1 MYATNIS
8 NGFLFLKSIFSG
20 ELTPLLIHLL
30 REPGIETAEETML
43 FRFFRGEPTPFFA
56 FFALA
61 RFGTM
66 VETACASHP
75 GSLCYIGAKSMPAPI
90 GVSIAR
96 PFLIM
101 FLPDG
106 KRFNNTSSAASGI
119 FPSSSA
125 RGRHLE
131 AFLHCTDTFIAV
143 SRPETAG

>member
-1 MYATNIS
+1 MLLFDTYGNARSIAATSTAHIVSMINSFFSRTMYATNIS

-30 REPGIETAEETML
+30 REPGIETIVETML

-96 PFLIM
+96 PILIM

-106 KRFNNTSSAASGI
+106 K
-119 FPSSSA
+119 
-125 RGRHLE
+125 
-131 AFLHCTDTFIAV
+131 
-143 SRPETAG
+143 